1 MKRFKAKRYMDG
13 WEVLDAKLS
22 LRAEFSGPFSKQ
34 YAQAHARMLNEK
46 EGKKS

>member
-1 MKRFKAKRYMDG
+1 MKRFKAKRYMDV

-22 LRAEFSGPFSKQ
+22 LRADFSGPHAKQ

-46 EGKKS
+46 EKGK